1 MAKNLGLGRGLGA
14 LINEVPKQ
22 ASRVEPQET
31 AEPDRIAVTHIR
43 KSPWQ
48 PRREFAED
56 ALDDLVQSIAQRGVL
71 QPILVRAVGDHFELI
86 AGERRFRAAQ
96 KAGLD
101 DVPAVVMD
109 VADQEALE
117 LALVENLQREDLNVI
132 EEAEG
137 YQLLADQFDLTQE
150 KIATQVG
157 KGRATVANSIRLL
170 ALSDEIRQ
178 LVAEGQLS
186 AGHGKVLLGI
196 KDESLQKQLAHR
208 AARAQ
213 WSVRELEK
221 AVGSD
226 PGKKS
231 RKRRRRKA
239 DVPEEHL
246 VYLVDQLQDHFG
258 TSVRVVPCRTL
269 PNGRKS
275 KGSIE
280 IDYFSSDELDRLLAM
295 LGLSEQV

>member
-22 ASRVEPQET
+22 ASSVEPHEA
-31 AEPDRIAVTHIR
+31 AEPDRISVTRIR

-48 PRREFAED
+48 PRREFAEE
-56 ALDDLVQSIAQRGVL
+56 ALDDLVRSITKRGVL
-71 QPILVRAVGDHFELI
+71 QPILVREVDDHFELI

-101 DVPAVVMD
+101 DVPAIVMD

-150 KIATQVG
+150 EIATHVG
-157 KGRATVANSIRLL
+157 KGRATVANSLRLL

-186 AGHGKVLLGI
+186 AGHAKVLLGI

-221 AVGSD
+221 SVGTD
-226 PGKKS
+226 TVKKT
-231 RKRRRRKA
+231 RKRRRRKT

-295 LGLSEQV
+295 LGLSEQI